1 MISQM
6 TVPMMELMMM
16 VQRHVMLV
24 MVMLMKM
31 LQIERP
37 GIISESCKEGGGQ
50 RMPGGCREWS
60 GNGAR
65 ECAGRERGPISCLQD
80 RRVLGLPRRDT
91 ILPT

>member
-6 TVPMMELMMM
+6 TVPMTEMMMM
-16 VQRHVMLV
+16 VRRHVMLV
-24 MVMLMKM
+24 MAMLLKI

-37 GIISESCKEGGGQ
+37 GIISENCREGGGQ

-65 ECAGRERGPISCLQD
+65 ECAGRERGPRSCLQD
-80 RRVLGLPRRDT
+80 RWVLGLLRMGT